1 MLRGCDCKFHCHQKH
16 VVRKSSPIHRPV
28 ASSPAMDNDTNMGE
42 VPASRLLDPQIFEHL
57 KDKIDEDQQV
67 RDHMSQTVQKLDR
80 AISYVQGLLSR
91 IHATPREQY
100 PSLLSDVQA
109 GIQKEIEVIGEL
121 EEIASKHP
129 YYKYNQKWNRQVQNA
144 IFTVL
149 LCGWLGGL
157 TSDGKP
163 GPIARLLTLE
173 EVGSIFKVPVNL
185 KDRDAFHLTIEEY
198 LLALTDLTQELS
210 RLATNAV
217 TLSDFAMPVE
227 ISSFVKD
234 LFAGFQLLNLK
245 NDILRKRVDAV
256 KYDVKRVEDV
266 VYDLTLRNLIPQK
279 KKEVAVAESSSA
291 QKA

>member
-1 MLRGCDCKFHCHQKH
+1 
-16 VVRKSSPIHRPV
+16 
-28 ASSPAMDNDTNMGE
+28 MDNDTNMGE

-57 KDKIDEDQQV
+57 KNKIDEDQQV
-67 RDHMSQTVQKLDR
+67 RDQMSQTVQKLDR

-100 PSLLSDVQA
+100 GPLLSDVQA

-149 LCGWLGGL
+149 LCGWLGGF

-163 GPIARLLTLE
+163 GPVARLLTLE
-173 EVGSIFKVPVNL
+173 EVGEIFKVPVNL

-198 LLALTDLTQELS
+198 LLALVDVTQELS

-217 TLSDFAMPVE
+217 TLGDFAMPVE

-266 VYDLTLRNLIPQK
+266 VYDLSLRNLIPQK
-279 KKEVAVAESSSA
+279 QKEVAADASTSVP
-291 QKA
+291 KA

>member
-1 MLRGCDCKFHCHQKH
+1 
-16 VVRKSSPIHRPV
+16 
-28 ASSPAMDNDTNMGE
+28 MDNDTNMGE

-57 KDKIDEDQQV
+57 KNKIDEDQQV
-67 RDHMSQTVQKLDR
+67 RDQMSQTVQKLDR

-100 PSLLSDVQA
+100 VQT

-121 EEIASKHP
+121 QEIASKHP

-157 TSDGKP
+157 TPDGKP
-163 GPIARLLTLE
+163 GPVARLLTLE
-173 EVGSIFKVPVNL
+173 EVGEIFKAEATAVVCLSWEPRANDAAVPVNL

-266 VYDLTLRNLIPQK
+266 VYDLSLRNLIPEKQK
-279 KKEVAVAESSSA
+279 DAAVAESTSA
-291 QKA
+291 PKA

>member
-1 MLRGCDCKFHCHQKH
+1 
-16 VVRKSSPIHRPV
+16 
-28 ASSPAMDNDTNMGE
+28 MDSDTNMVE

-57 KDKIDEDQQV
+57 KNKIEEDQEV
-67 RDHMSQTVQKLDR
+67 RDQMSQTVQKLDR

-91 IHATPREQY
+91 IHATPRQQY
-100 PSLLSDVQA
+100 GPFLADVQA

-121 EEIASKHP
+121 QEIASKHP

-149 LCGWLGGL
+149 LAGWLGGL

-173 EVGSIFKVPVNL
+173 EVGEIFKVPVNL

-198 LLALTDLTQELS
+198 LLALTDLTSELS

-217 TLSDFAMPVE
+217 TLADFSMPVE

-266 VYDLTLRNLIPQK
+266 VYDLSLRNLIPQK
-279 KKEVAVAESSSA
+279 KEAAAVEP
-291 QKA
+291 KA